1 MAEKVYQLLGL
12 ARRAGHVESG
22 DAAVRSVIAR
32 KKAFLLLIADD
43 SAQRTKKAF
52 EELSISAGIP
62 LYSFGLKTDLGRSM
76 GRPHRS
82 VVAITER
89 KLARAVVR
97 ALEGG
102 GV

>member
-1 MAEKVYQLLGL
+1 VAETVYHLLGL
-12 ARRAGHVESG
+12 ARRAGKVESG
-22 DAAVRSVIAR
+22 DAAARSAIAR
-32 KKAFLLLIADD
+32 KKAFLLLLADD

-52 EELSISAGIP
+52 EELSASAGIP
-62 LYSFGLKTDLGRSM
+62 LYSFGSKIELGRSM

-89 KLARAVVR
+89 NLARAVVR

-102 GV
+102 GM